1 MYKQTPQYEKALE
14 YWTKEF
20 SKDEPIYTHING
32 SEVLEKYRKK
42 KGDDTLRYAG
52 SFYLR
57 TTSGH
62 DLHWIDKE
70 DIDQMS
76 EFLKEYKFP
85 SLQVLFQM
93 GMRTYLSKVN
103 NHEKDVSTHN
113 VVARRGTLEEKTTGG
128 TRVHFVHFR
137 TIMEPSMTFYEG
149 CKMLFDKQNEL
160 YRHADFSPMEMFE
173 IENALL
179 PVNPGQS
186 YRTTTMTFQPV
197 PMSVAG
203 GSEIETRWYSNGAA
217 PQPLYLTIMDGDGTG
232 GLKCYYEYISNVI
245 SQERIKEMHNYMT
258 KVMLEGAKNPQV
270 TLQEL
275 YDL

>member
-1 MYKQTPQYEKALE
+1 M
-14 YWTKEF
+14 
-20 SKDEPIYTHING
+20 
-32 SEVLEKYRKK
+32 
-42 KGDDTLRYAG
+42 
-52 SFYLR
+52 
-57 TTSGH
+57 
-62 DLHWIDKE
+62 
-70 DIDQMS
+70 
-76 EFLKEYKFP
+76 
-85 SLQVLFQM
+85 
-93 GMRTYLSKVN
+93 
-103 NHEKDVSTHN
+103 
-113 VVARRGTLEEKTTGG
+113 VARRGTLEEKTTGG